1 MAPPEFEPGPYE
13 GEELTIK
20 GDIETSSVPE
30 LLRSLLASR
39 ETGVLTF
46 HRGDLVKTV
55 YIREGRVVYGTS
67 NDPDERLGES
77 LLVRGKITARQYLQA
92 SNMIRPERR
101 LGGILVEMEAVD
113 PEDLLPS
120 VEQHVRDILLDLVSW
135 KSGDYELVMRDVDPR
150 DVELANM
157 INLNL
162 STENLI
168 LEGIRRC
175 RAWSQVL
182 RGIGGDIDVVPKT
195 TDNPELAYKL
205 ELNTEEQEVLAQVN
219 GRSTVE
225 QICQVSYL
233 PDFET
238 CRILWALMVL
248 GLVQRGKGGAASPA
262 VPEGPR
268 YGGGELDLEDIVER
282 FNQMFGRIYSFLE
295 GRLGEGVDE
304 FMDAALEQVSR
315 QYGTLFDG
323 VDLRAYGRADYEQ
336 MLANVA
342 DLPAEQRKSVMVSGL
357 NELVFVIQLAVRTRH
372 GAQEAAVISGIIKE
386 GFRKLGVA

>member
-1 MAPPEFEPGPYE
+1 MAPPEFDPRPYE

-20 GDIETSSVPE
+20 GDLETSSVPE

-39 ETGVLTF
+39 ETGILTF
-46 HRGDLVKTV
+46 RRDALVKTV

-67 NDPDERLGES
+67 SDPDERLGEN
-77 LLVRGKITARQYLQA
+77 LLARGKITARQYMQA

-101 LGGILVEMEAVD
+101 LGAILVEMEAVD
-113 PEDLLPS
+113 PEDLVPA
-120 VEQHVRDILLDLVSW
+120 VEQHVRDILMDLVGW
-135 KSGDYELVMRDVDPR
+135 NRGDYDLVMRDVDLR
-150 DVELANM
+150 DVELASVVT
-157 INLNL
+157 LNL

-182 RGIGGDIDVVPKT
+182 RGIGGDIEAVLFPTGDT
-195 TDNPELAYKL
+195 EILYKL
-205 ELNTEEQEVLAQVN
+205 DLSTEEQEVLAQVN
-219 GRSTVE
+219 GRSSVE

-233 PDFET
+233 SDFET
-238 CRILWALMVL
+238 CRILWALLVL
-248 GLVQRGKGGAASPA
+248 GVIRREKAGESRVAGEGAR
-262 VPEGPR
+262 ER
-268 YGGGELDLEDIVER
+268 EGELDLEDIVER

-295 GRLGEGVDE
+295 ARLKEGVDE

-315 QYGTLFDG
+315 QYGKLFDG
-323 VDLRAYGRADYEQ
+323 VDLRAYGRADFEQ

-342 DLPAEQRKSVMVSGL
+342 DLPAEQRKSLMVSGL
-357 NELVFVIQLAVRTRH
+357 NELVFVIQLAVRTRY
-372 GAQEAAVISGIIKE
+372 GAEEAAVISGIIKD